1 MVLGVQ
7 RTLEATSTELK
18 TIVNDKVSDLAGQI
32 SELHSLVQTL
42 LPPSA
47 LQAVERLRGQSAT

>member
-1 MVLGVQ
+1 
-7 RTLEATSTELK
+7 LEATSTELK

-42 LPPSA
+42 LLPLA